1 MDTSMNVIAK
11 ERVYQWR
18 IDAPNTPEIIAE
30 IEDHIYKATD
40 NYVQIYFVGQHEISD
55 KGKPHYQLCLIF
67 DKGVQVKAQHF
78 RNIKQKSWISK
89 TKQPVSF
96 TQARKPDKLMSYC
109 TKDHYDLITNMEQY
123 AIDLI
128 VPWKSKEEMKVN
140 KYEYILEYTKK
151 LLKEMSL
158 EEYVSVYDQYFVHGT
173 NDEKNVK
180 TVQPGYE
187 WGDKLDPPQKLT
199 VMVNI
204 TKEYFRK
211 FNIIMTKKTQ
221 LKIMIATKIMSFDEY
236 VYTNFQNN
244 NIFPV

>member
-1 MDTSMNVIAK
+1 MDISKNILTK

-18 IDAPNTPEIIAE
+18 IDAPKTKEIVEQLWEHIGNYDGYE
-30 IEDHIYKATD
+30 IL
-40 NYVQIYFVGQHEISD
+40 FVGKHEISD

-67 DKGVQVKAQHF
+67 QEGVKINAQHF
-78 RNIKQKSWISK
+78 RNIKQRSWVSE

-96 TQARKPDKLMSYC
+96 TKARKPDVLMSYC
-109 TKDHYDLITNMEQY
+109 TKGDGDLITNMNT
-123 AIDLI
+123 DMLSKI
-128 VPWKSKEEMKVN
+128 VPWKTKEQMEEN

-158 EEYVSVYDQYFVHGT
+158 EEYVSVYDQYYVHGT
-173 NDEKNVK
+173 NTEPNVK

-221 LKIMIATKIMSFDEY
+221 LKIMIATKIMSFDNY